1 MSDWKVIKTQI
12 EIFPHPTADRLQ
24 IGKVGSYQ
32 VVVRTGQYKGGESIV
47 FVPEKSILS
56 GPALEFYREYLK
68 GPESNRVGQIRL
80 RGELSGGIIMPPEL
94 VRAQCGVDI
103 DDLPCDQDLSEL
115 MHITKYVPPIP
126 IEMAGVAVPIEY
138 DHNSIKHDVEQH
150 NTYAHNFVTGER
162 VVITEKLHGSQLVAY
177 LGSDDSGHTHR
188 WVSTKNY
195 NKQGLCLVE
204 TDTNFYWQATMDVGL
219 WELMSGLMS
228 EMSARTVQVFGEALP
243 CQSLKY
249 GMSAPTV
256 RVFGVVV
263 DGTTVPY
270 DRLTKWEDIWV
281 PILYD
286 GPYENVDQ
294 LRKLAL
300 GNETLSGKN
309 LHIKEGIVLRP
320 YEDRRSADGTWLKT
334 KVINKEYKETGE
346 EFN

>member
-195 NKQGLCLVE
+195 NKQGAVSCRDRYKFLLASHYGRGTLGIDVRS
-204 TDTNFYWQATMDVGL
+204 YVRDVGQDRAGL
-219 WELMSGLMS
+219 RRGASVSVAQIRHVCANSSRVRCGSG
-228 EMSARTVQVFGEALP
+228 RDHG
-243 CQSLKY
+243 
-249 GMSAPTV
+249 TV
-256 RVFGVVV
+256 RSSDKMG
-263 DGTTVPY
+263 GYMGSYP
-270 DRLTKWEDIWV
+270 L
-281 PILYD
+281 
-286 GPYENVDQ
+286 
-294 LRKLAL
+294 
-300 GNETLSGKN
+300 
-309 LHIKEGIVLRP
+309 
-320 YEDRRSADGTWLKT
+320 
-334 KVINKEYKETGE
+334 
-346 EFN
+346 